1 MAAGS
6 MIRKNITG
14 TVDKAYILLHSQA
27 YDMSGS
33 NNEDI
38 NSKTDK
44 AFSAVASMGQ
54 KLMAA
59 AGRATGQEAD
69 LSGLA
74 KLAEE
79 NDFVRV
85 KVQYNPNTLR
95 FTSRGGKSFNRYS
108 GVGGNASGQFQ
119 VDSVPYEVVLN
130 MDLIFDDTVNS
141 DAFML
146 DNGAYS
152 PTGLAKRGASAIYD
166 KVKTGSFGGNHS
178 VQDISEL
185 FIAATTTAYSRIV
198 CVVWNKTI
206 FWGELCGVT
215 VEYTMFNSAGN
226 PIRSKVHLEIRQD
239 ARGATSDSSAS
250 WSRSYDQ
257 MFKQAKKL
265 SSSKKLTGSG
275 SMASNIFHLN

>member
-1 MAAGS
+1 MSIQS
-6 MIRKNITG
+6 MTRKNLTG

-27 YDMSGS
+27 YDMGGTNIQDM
-33 NNEDI
+33 NNRTE
-38 NSKTDK
+38 K
-44 AFSAVASMGQ
+44 AFSAVARMGQ
-54 KLMAA
+54 RLAA
-59 AGRATGQEAD
+59 AASHATGQEAD

-74 KLAEE
+74 DIAEE

-95 FTSRGGKSFNRYS
+95 FSSRGGKSFNRYS
-108 GVGGNASGQFQ
+108 GVGGNGSGQFQ

-130 MDLIFDDTVNS
+130 MDLIFDDTVIA
-141 DAFML
+141 DAFMM
-146 DNGAYS
+146 DSGSAS
-152 PTGLAKRGASAIYD
+152 PTGMVKRGTSAIL
-166 KVKTGSFGGNHS
+166 GSDHS

-198 CVVWNKTI
+198 CVVWNKTV

-215 VEYTMFNSAGN
+215 VEYTMFNSSGN

-239 ARGATSDSSAS
+239 SRGATTSSSAS
-250 WSRSYDQ
+250 WVKSYDQ

-265 SSSKKLTGSG
+265 SASKKQTSSS
-275 SMASNIFHLN
+275 SMVSNIFNLS